1 MIFEPQAKSFRLDL
15 EECSY
20 NQNPDLQALIT
31 FLWTEDAYQ
40 STAISFPTATEM
52 VDLQSTDLLLL
63 LGKRRISS
71 CSCNRSEI
79 PPTADRGILLE
90 QNLEAQSGKWEK
102 KQQQQQQLG
111 TKLPE
116 TDQMEMVAAAS
127 GPSAPCN

>member
-1 MIFEPQAKSFRLDL
+1 
-15 EECSY
+15 
-20 NQNPDLQALIT
+20 
-31 FLWTEDAYQ
+31 
-40 STAISFPTATEM
+40 M

-102 KQQQQQQLG
+102 KQQQQQLG